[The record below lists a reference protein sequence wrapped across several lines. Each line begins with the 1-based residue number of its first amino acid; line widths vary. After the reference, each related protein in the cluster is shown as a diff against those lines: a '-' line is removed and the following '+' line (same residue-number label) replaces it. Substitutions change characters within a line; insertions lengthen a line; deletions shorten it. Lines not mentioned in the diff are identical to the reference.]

1 MQRRKLG
8 RSGVRVSR
16 LCLGTMM
23 FGVETPE
30 ADAKRI
36 VDAAFDAGVNFI
48 DTADVYHRGLSE
60 EVVGRLV
67 ADKRADWVVA
77 TKVGGPFDP
86 GEPNRGGLSRRWIM
100 ESLDSSL
107 ARLGVDCIDVYYW
120 HREDPHT
127 ALAESVSAM
136 GDAIRAGKIRY
147 FALSNFKAWRHAE
160 VMHLCGELGV
170 DPPVASQPY
179 YNAMNR
185 QPEVEVLRACAHY
198 GLGAVPY
205 SPAARGVL
213 SGKYAPGAPPPEDTR
228 AGRRDRRMM
237 QTEFRPESL
246 EIARE
251 VAAHARA
258 RGMSPVQFAVNWVLA
273 NPIVTAAIVGPR
285 TLEQM
290 TDYLGTFDH
299 EWTADDEALI
309 DSHVGPGYP
318 STHGFQD
325 PAYPIEGRP
334 SAHPAP
340 TA

>member
-1 MQRRKLG
+1 MQRKKLG
-8 RSGVRVSR
+8 RSGLSVSR

-30 ADAKRI
+30 GEAKRL
-36 VDAAFDAGVNFI
+36 VDRAFDAGVNFI
-48 DTADVYHRGLSE
+48 DTADVYHRGRSE

-67 ADKRADWVVA
+67 ADRRADWVLA
-77 TKVGGPFDP
+77 TKVGNPFDA
-86 GEPNRGGLSRRWIM
+86 GEPNRGGLSRRWIA
-100 ESLDSSL
+100 EALDASLR
-107 ARLGVDCIDVYYW
+107 RLGTDYIDIYYW
-120 HREDPHT
+120 HREDPNT
-127 ALAESVSAM
+127 ALEESVSAM

-160 VMHLCGELGV
+160 VAHLCRALGV
-170 DPPVASQPY
+170 DRPVASQPY

-198 GLGAVPY
+198 GLGVVPY

-213 SGKYAPGAPPPEDTR
+213 SGKYKPGEKPAEGTR
-228 AGRRDRRMM
+228 AGRGDRRMM

-246 EIARE
+246 EIAAK
-251 VAAHARA
+251 VVAHARE

-285 TLEQM
+285 TMAQLE
-290 TDYLGTFDH
+290 DYLGVPDH
-299 EWTADDEALI
+299 EWTAEDEALI
-309 DSHVGPGYP
+309 DAHVGPGYP

-325 PAYPIEGRP
+325 PVYPIEGRP
-334 SAHPAP
+334 KVF
-340 TA
+340 

>member
-8 RSGVRVSR
+8 RSGLGVSR

-23 FGVETPE
+23 FGVETAE

-36 VDAAFDAGVNFI
+36 VDTAHDAGVNFI
-48 DTADVYHRGLSE
+48 DTADVYHRGESE

-67 ADKRADWVVA
+67 ADKRADWVLA
-77 TKVGGPFDP
+77 TKVGAPFDL
-86 GEPNRGGLSRRWIM
+86 GEANRGGLSRRWIM
-100 ESLDSSL
+100 EALDASL
-107 ARLGVDCIDVYYW
+107 ARLGVDHIDVYYW
-120 HREDPHT
+120 HREDPDT
-127 ALAESVSAM
+127 ALEESVSAM

-160 VMHLCGELGV
+160 VVHLCRGLGV
-170 DPPVASQPY
+170 DPPIASQPY

-185 QPEVEVLRACAHY
+185 QPEVEILRACAHY
-198 GLGAVPY
+198 GFGVVPY

-213 SGKYAPGAPPPEDTR
+213 SGKYTPGSEPPAGTR
-228 AGRRDRRMM
+228 AGRKDRRMM

-246 EIARE
+246 AIAQK
-251 VAAHARA
+251 VAAHARE

-290 TDYLGTFDH
+290 TDYLGVFDH

-334 SAHPAP
+334 AAF
-340 TA
+340 